1 MSVPATVEPALSPA
15 APRIALL
22 DVARGIAIV
31 AMVIYHFTWD
41 LRFYLLIT
49 LDVTAEPG
57 WIAFQRAIVGS
68 FVLLSGISLMLAH
81 REAIRWRAYWRRFAM
96 LAGAALL
103 VSVGTL
109 AFAAETFV
117 FFGVLHALALFSLL
131 GLAFL
136 RLPVVVIL
144 AVAAVILAL
153 PLAIADPVFGSRWL
167 GWIGLYDVPPLT
179 EDLVPVSPW
188 FGVFLIGMA
197 LARIGMA
204 RGWDHALA
212 AVGPGRALGW
222 LAKAGRWSLVIYLIH
237 QPILLAALYP
247 VAALTDP
254 GPAFQA
260 QNFTQSCQAECYA
273 SSGYVDYCTAY
284 CSCALDRI
292 QTEDLWALLEAETLS
307 PQANDIIADMV
318 QQCTAEAAQGQ

>member
-1 MSVPATVEPALSPA
+1 MSGSIAVEPALSPA

-57 WIAFQRAIVGS
+57 WIAFQRSIVGS

-81 REAIRWRAYWRRFAM
+81 REKIRWRAYWRRFAM
-96 LAGAALL
+96 LVAAALL

-117 FFGVLHALALFSLL
+117 FFGVLHALALFSLM

-136 RLPVVVIL
+136 RLPVAVVI
-144 AVAAVILAL
+144 AVAVAILAL
-153 PLAIADPVFGSRWL
+153 PLVIANPIFGSRWL

-179 EDLVPVSPW
+179 EDLVPVFPW

-197 LARIGMA
+197 LARIA
-204 RGWDHALA
+204 VNREWDRALA
-212 AVGPGRALGW
+212 AAEPGRALAS
-222 LAKAGRWSLVIYLIH
+222 LAKAGRWSLVIYLVH

-247 VAALTDP
+247 VAALSDP

-292 QTEDLWALLEAETLS
+292 ETDDLWALLEAETLS
-307 PQANDIIADMV
+307 PQAGDIIADMT
-318 QQCTAEAAQGQ
+318 QQCTAEAVRGH